1 MGSTGDGMCESFCAK
16 AELAL
21 RLKPDHLIG
30 QVRTE
35 NFVLDELPVVRLPAR
50 WGESMSRWKACRFAN
65 RRGMCAAA
73 QASGGLANVV
83 EYPVPACQTH
93 PGTLRLWL
101 VRTIIRP
108 ATSPETGYPGTR

>member
-1 MGSTGDGMCESFCAK
+1 MDSTGDGMCESFCAK

-73 QASGGLANVV
+73 QAGGNSAGAVEFPVLACHTF
-83 EYPVPACQTH
+83 PSTLP
-93 PGTLRLWL
+93 PGL
-101 VRTIIRP
+101 VGTIIGS
-108 ATSPETGYPGTR
+108 AICHETDYAGTR